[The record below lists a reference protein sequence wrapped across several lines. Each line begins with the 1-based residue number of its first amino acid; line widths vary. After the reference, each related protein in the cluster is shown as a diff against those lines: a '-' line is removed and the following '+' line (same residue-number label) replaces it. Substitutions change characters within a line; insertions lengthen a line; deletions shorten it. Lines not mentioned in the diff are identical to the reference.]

1 MRWLI
6 HLLVLYSETG
16 WVEWCAISKFP
27 PVLGQVFV
35 HILLWIFRGGPRP
48 RGSSAAAVERGQM
61 ATGAVPL
68 MTRIDLLGS
77 FFFFPSPTMCREVT
91 GHDMA
96 DSPHRLLQDLPSSYE
111 VPPGRVPR
119 GSLLTCRPVL

>member
-1 MRWLI
+1 MVRDQQI
-6 HLLVLYSETG
+6 PP
-16 WVEWCAISKFP
+16 P

-77 FFFFPSPTMCREVT
+77 FFF
-91 GHDMA
+91 
-96 DSPHRLLQDLPSSYE
+96 
-111 VPPGRVPR
+111 
-119 GSLLTCRPVL
+119 SLSHHVS